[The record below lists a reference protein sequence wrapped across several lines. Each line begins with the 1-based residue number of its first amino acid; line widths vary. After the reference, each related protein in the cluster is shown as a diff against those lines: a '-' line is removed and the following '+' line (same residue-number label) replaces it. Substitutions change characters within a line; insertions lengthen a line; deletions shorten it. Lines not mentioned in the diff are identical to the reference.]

1 MNIDQNNI
9 SDRSSFISFVD
20 KLREQLITGDATFI
34 NVNLVD
40 FLEALSRYAE
50 DIQGYYDNTGQV
62 ANADVPSW
70 KVFADLLKGASMYE

>member
-1 MNIDQNNI
+1 MNIDETNI
-9 SDRSSFISFVD
+9 PDRSSFISFVD

-40 FLEALSRYAE
+40 FLDALNRYLE

-62 ANADVPSW
+62 VNADVPSW
-70 KVFADLLKGASMYE
+70 KVFADLMKGASMYE